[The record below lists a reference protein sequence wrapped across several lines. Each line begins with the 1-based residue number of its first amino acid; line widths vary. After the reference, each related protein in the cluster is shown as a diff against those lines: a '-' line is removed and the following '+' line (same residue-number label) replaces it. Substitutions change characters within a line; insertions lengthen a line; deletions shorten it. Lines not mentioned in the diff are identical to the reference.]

1 MLSYT
6 DQDGNTLPI
15 EFLNFP
21 AGETH
26 LKNYNVSDVTTHID
40 IKLDF
45 ENNGDM
51 INLLHFDQLAQING
65 LRYNLICPYF
75 PAGRQD
81 RIENKSESF
90 SLLSYVAVI
99 KALGNMDKL
108 EIADPHSDV
117 LPAVL
122 PLNTEILYQ
131 HDILYDLLSKT
142 LISKHDSIVL
152 VAPDKGASK
161 KILKN
166 ATFLNQM
173 GYNVIDILQAD
184 KIRDYESGQIVK
196 TSVEQKEITSHT
208 HLIVV
213 DDICDGGRTF
223 VELGKV
229 LNQQYPDN
237 SLKLFVSHGIFS
249 KGLSE
254 LQQYY
259 DQINAYWKHPTYN
272 KQ

>member
-1 MLSYT
+1 MISYV
-6 DQDGNTLPI
+6 DEEGNSLPI
-15 EFLNFP
+15 EFLKFP

-26 LKNYNVSDVTTHID
+26 LKNFAITKNEKSFNIR
-40 IKLDF
+40 LDF
-45 ENNGDM
+45 ESNDDM
-51 INLLHFDQLAQING
+51 INLLHFDQLAQNNT

-75 PAGRQD
+75 PAARQD
-81 RIENKSESF
+81 RIENRSESF
-90 SLLSYVAVI
+90 SLHSYITIIIALKNMEGLVI
-99 KALGNMDKL
+99 Y
-108 EIADPHSDV
+108 DPHSDV
-117 LPAVL
+117 LPALL
-122 PLNTEILYQ
+122 PLNTEIIYQ
-131 HDILYDLLSKT
+131 HSLLYKMLADNLVLNNEP
-142 LISKHDSIVL
+142 IVL

-166 ATFLNQM
+166 FTMLKQL

-184 KIRDYESGQIVK
+184 KIRDYETGQIVK
-196 TSVEQKEITSHT
+196 TSVEQKDITSHAL
-208 HLIVV
+208 LIVV

-229 LNQQYPDN
+229 LKQQYPDN

-254 LQQYY
+254 LEQYY